1 MRIKTNQAKQV
12 DLPRSSLAR
21 NTQMNANVY
30 SDRGATVPAP
40 TLDVYNFFHKHAN
53 PPNLV
58 AFPKIYLGT
67 IWRSKCL
74 SIKFDVTMA
83 TTF

>member
-1 MRIKTNQAKQV
+1 MTRTFVKQTV
-12 DLPRSSLAR
+12 LWLAEGHR
-21 NTQMNANVY
+21 YPTELTLF
-30 SDRGATVPAP
+30 RPEGGGAIVPAL
-40 TLDVYNFFHKHAN
+40 TLDVYNFFHKQAN
-53 PPNLV
+53 RPNKV
-58 AFPKIYLGT
+58 TFPKIYLGT